1 MENNFVNIKLKK
13 FIYYLNN
20 IGLLPKECNCQIIN
34 IFYQLG
40 NIYLNTNEILK
51 SNIDY
56 INRTFKENIIKTLSV
71 FLNSL
76 TKEQNNIIS
85 LNIYH
90 NYTNKENLLNIEK
103 AYIFNKLFIKLKL
116 KRAFHKIFFFSKENH
131 NYNFLY
137 SINPT
142 LSNNTCDYS
151 NYKDKIQKFKKIQ
164 IYTRNTDNN
173 SKIRLPHLE
182 TLNELNTQNNKNK
195 IINISKLSDLG
206 INCTFSQ
213 ECSPFINQQ
222 DLYTQANTDANINH
236 VSHKQI
242 KFPIKIKT
250 INAQIKNLNKKPNL
264 KLKLTPH
271 FTIGKDASKENTNN
285 NITEHGKN
293 NCEFKTK
300 KNKLNQKRIE
310 KLYLDNQR
318 IMDKRAEGTI
328 LRDNK
333 ISKENTFQPNFVST
347 SVKKLKKN
355 FSLRMNQF
363 NILKEEKKIKLMKT
377 IETENNIIYTFSPKL
392 NVSHSQNITN
402 KNKEKKVPVYERLYT
417 KNKYLKR
424 QIEESKLESKSLS
437 IKSKTV
443 DYQKIQKLYEEY
455 KLQKQK
461 RKTKQKLL
469 DEERGLTFNPLLI
482 NGNKYKDRIT
492 PGFLE
497 REKKFIEEHQNHINA
512 YRKFLNKEKEKY
524 FKRYSKDKK
533 IIIKNVVNR
542 LYNEEINKKMN
553 LNNYNNE
560 NNNIYD
566 IYAKTENN
574 NLNDNYNILTKSNK
588 NIHSLEKKERNKLK
602 NCLSN
607 KEISIP
613 IKNSEKFSL
622 SQLIDD

>member
-20 IGLLPKECNCQIIN
+20 IGLLPKECNCQITN

-40 NIYLNTNEILK
+40 NINLNTNEILK

-222 DLYTQANTDANINH
+222 DLYTQANTYANINH

-250 INAQIKNLNKKPNL
+250 INAQIKNLNKKQNL

-285 NITEHGKN
+285 NITEQGKN
-293 NCEFKTK
+293 NCEFKSK

-318 IMDKRAEGTI
+318 IMDKRAEGII
-328 LRDNK
+328 LRDSK

-560 NNNIYD
+560 NNY

>member
-182 TLNELNTQNNKNK
+182 TLNELNTQNNKNN

-206 INCTFSQ
+206 INYTFSQ

-222 DLYTQANTDANINH
+222 NLYTQANTDANINH

-285 NITEHGKN
+285 NITEQGKK
-293 NCEFKTK
+293 NCEFKSK

-318 IMDKRAEGTI
+318 IMDKRAEGII
-328 LRDNK
+328 LRDSK

-524 FKRYSKDKK
+524 FKRYYKDKK

-560 NNNIYD
+560 NNF

>member
-56 INRTFKENIIKTLSV
+56 INRTFKENIIKTLSA

-182 TLNELNTQNNKNK
+182 TLNELNTQNNKNN

-285 NITEHGKN
+285 NITEQGKK

-318 IMDKRAEGTI
+318 IMDKRAEGII
-328 LRDNK
+328 LRDSK

-560 NNNIYD
+560 NNY

>member
-222 DLYTQANTDANINH
+222 DLYTQANTEANINH

-285 NITEHGKN
+285 NITEQGKN

-318 IMDKRAEGTI
+318 IMDKRAEGII
-328 LRDNK
+328 LRDSK

-560 NNNIYD
+560 NNY

-588 NIHSLEKKERNKLK
+588 SIHSLEKKERNKLK

>member
-182 TLNELNTQNNKNK
+182 TLNELNTQNNKNN

-285 NITEHGKN
+285 NITEQGKK

-318 IMDKRAEGTI
+318 IMDKRAEGII
-328 LRDNK
+328 LRDSK

-560 NNNIYD
+560 NNY

-613 IKNSEKFSL
+613 IKNNEKFSL

>member
-34 IFYQLG
+34 IFYQRG

-173 SKIRLPHLE
+173 NKIRLPHLE

-222 DLYTQANTDANINH
+222 DLYTQANTDAKINH

-285 NITEHGKN
+285 NITEQGKK

-318 IMDKRAEGTI
+318 IMDKRAEGII
-328 LRDNK
+328 LRDSK
-333 ISKENTFQPNFVST
+333 ISKENTFQPIFVST

-560 NNNIYD
+560 NNY

>member
-182 TLNELNTQNNKNK
+182 TLNELNTQNNKNN

-271 FTIGKDASKENTNN
+271 FTIGKDASKENRNN
-285 NITEHGKN
+285 NITEQGKK

-318 IMDKRAEGTI
+318 IMDKRAEGII
-328 LRDNK
+328 LRDSK

-560 NNNIYD
+560 NNY

>member
-56 INRTFKENIIKTLSV
+56 INRTFNENIIKTLSV

-182 TLNELNTQNNKNK
+182 TLNELNTQNNKNN

-206 INCTFSQ
+206 INYTFSQ

-222 DLYTQANTDANINH
+222 NLYTQANTDANINH

-285 NITEHGKN
+285 NITEQGKN

-318 IMDKRAEGTI
+318 IMDKRAEGII
-328 LRDNK
+328 LRDSK

-560 NNNIYD
+560 NNY

>member
-40 NIYLNTNEILK
+40 NIYINTNEILK

-285 NITEHGKN
+285 NITEQGKK

-318 IMDKRAEGTI
+318 IMDKRAEGII
-328 LRDNK
+328 LRDSK

-560 NNNIYD
+560 NNY

>member
-182 TLNELNTQNNKNK
+182 TLNELNTQNNKNN

-285 NITEHGKN
+285 NITEQGKN

-318 IMDKRAEGTI
+318 IMDKRAEGII
-328 LRDNK
+328 LRDSK

-443 DYQKIQKLYEEY
+443 NYQKIQKLYEEY

-512 YRKFLNKEKEKY
+512 YRK
-524 FKRYSKDKK
+524 RK
-533 IIIKNVVNR
+533 I
-542 LYNEEINKKMN
+542 
-553 LNNYNNE
+553 
-560 NNNIYD
+560 
-566 IYAKTENN
+566 
-574 NLNDNYNILTKSNK
+574 
-588 NIHSLEKKERNKLK
+588 
-602 NCLSN
+602 
-607 KEISIP
+607 
-613 IKNSEKFSL
+613 F
-622 SQLIDD
+622 

>member
-1 MENNFVNIKLKK
+1 M
-13 FIYYLNN
+13 
-20 IGLLPKECNCQIIN
+20 
-34 IFYQLG
+34 
-40 NIYLNTNEILK
+40 NIYI
-51 SNIDY
+51 
-56 INRTFKENIIKTLSV
+56 KENIIKTLSV

-285 NITEHGKN
+285 NITEQGKN

-318 IMDKRAEGTI
+318 IMDKRAEGII
-328 LRDNK
+328 LRDSK

-560 NNNIYD
+560 NNY

>member
-56 INRTFKENIIKTLSV
+56 INRTFNENIIKTLSV

-264 KLKLTPH
+264 KPKLTPH

-285 NITEHGKN
+285 NITEQGKN

-318 IMDKRAEGTI
+318 IMDKRAEGII
-328 LRDNK
+328 LRDSK

-560 NNNIYD
+560 NNY

>member
-40 NIYLNTNEILK
+40 NINLNTNEILK

-182 TLNELNTQNNKNK
+182 TLNELNTQNNKNN

-222 DLYTQANTDANINH
+222 DLYSQANTDANINH

-285 NITEHGKN
+285 NITEQGKN

-318 IMDKRAEGTI
+318 IMDKRAEGII
-328 LRDNK
+328 LRDSK

-461 RKTKQKLL
+461 RKTKQKIL

-560 NNNIYD
+560 NNY

>member
-173 SKIRLPHLE
+173 NKIRLPHLE
-182 TLNELNTQNNKNK
+182 TLNELNTQNNKNN

-285 NITEHGKN
+285 NITEQGKN

-318 IMDKRAEGTI
+318 IMDKRAEGII
-328 LRDNK
+328 LRDSK

-560 NNNIYD
+560 NNY

>member
-206 INCTFSQ
+206 INCKFSQ

-222 DLYTQANTDANINH
+222 DLYTQANADANINH

-285 NITEHGKN
+285 NITEQGKK

-318 IMDKRAEGTI
+318 IMDKRAEGII
-328 LRDNK
+328 LRDSK

-560 NNNIYD
+560 NNY

-588 NIHSLEKKERNKLK
+588 NLHSLEKKERNKLK

>member
-164 IYTRNTDNN
+164 IYTRDTDNN

-222 DLYTQANTDANINH
+222 DLYTQANTDAKINH

-285 NITEHGKN
+285 NITEQGKN

-318 IMDKRAEGTI
+318 IMDKRAEGII
-328 LRDNK
+328 LRDSK
-333 ISKENTFQPNFVST
+333 ISKENTFQPIFVST

-524 FKRYSKDKK
+524 FKRYNKDKK

-560 NNNIYD
+560 NNY

>member
-20 IGLLPKECNCQIIN
+20 IGLLPQESNCQIIN

-51 SNIDY
+51 SNIEY

-85 LNIYH
+85 LNIYQ
-90 NYTNKENLLNIEK
+90 NYTKKENLLNIEK
-103 AYIFNKLFIKLKL
+103 AYILNKLIIKLKL
-116 KRAFHKIFFFSKENH
+116 KRAFNKIFFFSKENH

-137 SINPT
+137 SLNPT
-142 LSNNTCDYS
+142 ISNNTCDYS
-151 NYKDKIQKFKKIQ
+151 NYKDKFQKFKKIQ
-164 IYTRNTDNN
+164 IYTRNTDNK
-173 SKIRLPHLE
+173 SKIQLPKIE
-182 TLNELNTQNNKNK
+182 KLNEVNNQNNM
-195 IINISKLSDLG
+195 ISISKLSNLG

-213 ECSPFINQQ
+213 EYSPFINQK
-222 DLYTQANTDANINH
+222 DLNTQANTEVNENH
-236 VSHKQI
+236 ASHKQI

-250 INAQIKNLNKKPNL
+250 INTQIKNMNKKPNL

-271 FTIGKDASKENTNN
+271 FTEGKYISKENKTNN
-285 NITEHGKN
+285 IKEQGKN
-293 NCEFKTK
+293 NCEFKPK

-318 IMDKRAEGTI
+318 IMDKRAERII
-328 LRDNK
+328 LRDSK
-333 ISKENTFQPNFVST
+333 ISRENTFQPNFVST

-363 NILKEEKKIKLMKT
+363 NILKEENKIKLLKT

-392 NVSHSQNITN
+392 NVNHSQNITN

-417 KNKYLKR
+417 KNKYIKR
-424 QIEESKLESKSLS
+424 KIEESKTESKSLS

-492 PGFLE
+492 PGFFE
-497 REKKFIEEHQNHINA
+497 REKKFVEEHQNHINA
-512 YRKFLNKEKEKY
+512 YRNFLNKEKEKY
-524 FKRYSKDKK
+524 FKRYNQDKK
-533 IIIKNVVNR
+533 IIIKNVVDR

-553 LNNYNNE
+553 LNNNNE
-560 NNNIYD
+560 NSY

-574 NLNDNYNILTKSNK
+574 NLNDNYNILAKSNK
-588 NIHSLEKKERNKLK
+588 SIQSLEKNERNKLQ

-607 KEISIP
+607 KEIRIP
-613 IKNSEKFSL
+613 IKNNEKFSL